1 MTLLFGLRLKH
12 LPPRVR
18 LPVVLLLAGFWLA
31 ITGFLVW
38 DYRQELQSGKHQSA
52 TLSKS
57 LATHAEQVLSDAR
70 RLAYI
75 IQDTVRTEGIDMPLK
90 RFMATGT
97 LDDQLILQL
106 SLVDAYGILR
116 SSTTDGFTKINL
128 SDREHIQVHLQ
139 STDDNLFISTPLVGR
154 ASNRMSVQLSSP
166 LRDAG
171 GALLG
176 ILVISIDP
184 SQLTER
190 YRKLSIGPG
199 GLIALVGTRDGI
211 IRLARSTTEIPG
223 IAAGEKNTDLLRWAA
238 PEQMPDSPATGS
250 GSGSPPTTP
259 LNLAPRI
266 QELLLSSTQVDSY
279 PLAVIVGLSRDDL
292 LAPYFL
298 RQRVLIG
305 AALILTLLALAG
317 ESRHARLAQHAKE
330 SDYQLS
336 RALRQVLAREQRL
349 ADLFRAIPDPAI
361 AFSRISHRATGFN
374 PPMQRLTRCSANAL
388 DGADLAT
395 FAAGVFASDVSPDR
409 NDRIQA
415 LTRKLGSTL
424 ENSAEKR
431 PARFEIHIDT
441 PAPVIYEVRL
451 EPMTDEPAGLLVL
464 LRDITAQHR
473 LERMTNDFAATA
485 AHEMRTPLA
494 SILGFSELLAAG
506 LISEHERPKIAAQIY
521 QRAKNMSEL
530 VNDLLTLTRLETGNG
545 GGQFSAFDLRTI
557 IDPLM
562 RQLPEAASHLML
574 DTPPTPMPVMGNV
587 FELVTALRNA
597 VENAF
602 KYGEPDKGVTLRL
615 WIDTDHHQARL
626 TVSDHGP
633 GISAADID
641 RVFKRFVRLNHRGNL
656 EGSGLGLPLV
666 RGVLQ
671 HHKGWAWVES
681 SPGQGFTLHMALP
694 LHYPTPRK
702 TASTGTLSS

>member
-1 MTLLFGLRLKH
+1 
-12 LPPRVR
+12 
-18 LPVVLLLAGFWLA
+18 
-31 ITGFLVW
+31 
-38 DYRQELQSGKHQSA
+38 
-52 TLSKS
+52 
-57 LATHAEQVLSDAR
+57 
-70 RLAYI
+70 
-75 IQDTVRTEGIDMPLK
+75 
-90 RFMATGT
+90 
-97 LDDQLILQL
+97 
-106 SLVDAYGILR
+106 
-116 SSTTDGFTKINL
+116 
-128 SDREHIQVHLQ
+128 
-139 STDDNLFISTPLVGR
+139 
-154 ASNRMSVQLSSP
+154 
-166 LRDAG
+166 
-171 GALLG
+171 
-176 ILVISIDP
+176 
-184 SQLTER
+184 
-190 YRKLSIGPG
+190 
-199 GLIALVGTRDGI
+199 
-211 IRLARSTTEIPG
+211 
-223 IAAGEKNTDLLRWAA
+223 RWAA

-250 GSGSPPTTP
+250 GSPPTTTP

-415 LTRKLGSTL
+415 LTRKLDSTL
-424 ENSAEKR
+424 ENSAENR

-506 LISEHERPKIAAQIY
+506 LISEHERGKIAGQIY

-562 RQLPEAASHLML
+562 RQLPEAAARLTL

-602 KYGEPDKGVTLRL
+602 KYGAPEKGVTLRL

-633 GISAADID
+633 GICASDID
-641 RVFKRFVRLNHRGNL
+641 RVFKRFVRLNHSGNP